1 MKNVIKIKLSTE
13 YDSVPPYCKIFCCG
27 DLIFDSL
34 VSNSLELSH
43 QLETFDQF
51 DVKII
56 KTGKTLDVVKKNHE
70 QSIMIKNISLN
81 GIDLKVAEFGKFH
94 VKDNPY
100 VNDHTLQT
108 NCLNLNGEWLLELPA
123 RSIAG
128 KIELEKFKLRDP
140 LEACD
145 IACFGC
151 SQTYGYPLEYNES
164 WPARLQEETGKKTRN
179 YGIAGANINEITALV
194 NHYIA
199 NYKTATILLY
209 LPHTFRRQ
217 LEINGSWLRIES
229 NDPENRDL
237 MLHGEEHSI
246 AVISGDLYN
255 WLDNISQNTEIY
267 FGTYQTDEYG
277 LYEKTPLKKFM
288 MPFLEGD
295 DYPKAS
301 DDLHHGAEFN
311 RVFAK
316 KIKEFLKNLDRI

>member
-34 VSNSLELSH
+34 VTNSLELSH
-43 QLETFDQF
+43 RLETFDQF

-164 WPARLQEETGKKTRN
+164 WPARLQEETGRKIRN
-179 YGIAGANINEITALV
+179 YGRCGSNINEITALV
-194 NHYIA
+194 DHYIE
-199 NYKTATILLY
+199 NYKTDTILLY

-217 LEINGSWLRIES
+217 LEVDGIPQRIGTT
-229 NDPENRDL
+229 DPENREL

-246 AVISGDLYN
+246 AVISGDVCN
-255 WLDNISQNTEIY
+255 WLDNISKDTKIY
-267 FGTYQTDEYG
+267 FGTWGSAEYG
-277 LYEKTPLKKFM
+277 LYEQTPLKEYM
-288 MPFLEGD
+288 MPFLEGNN
-295 DYPKAS
+295 YPKAP
-301 DDLHHGAEFN
+301 DDSHHGAEFN
-311 RVFAK
+311 RDFAK
-316 KIKEFLKNLDRI
+316 KIEDFLNKSHKI